1 MTFELTEEQKMIQEL
16 ARDLA
21 QKKFAPLADA
31 LDKNPRFPAENVAA
45 MAEAGLMGLNIPEEY
60 GGSGMDEVCRVLAI
74 SEVAKAC
81 ASTAEILSVHLLTNT
96 LFMDH
101 GTEEQKKKYLAWGSS
116 GKVGA
121 FALTEPGAGSDA
133 SAARTKAESDGD
145 YYVIN
150 GCKCFISNTGPEEG
164 DYVTVIALT
173 DPSKSVKGM
182 SAIVVD
188 RGTPGFSVGK
198 TEDKMGIR
206 AAGVSELI
214 FEDCRVPKTQL
225 LGKEGDGFKIAMQA
239 LDGGRVGMA
248 AQAVGLAEAALEAA
262 VAYSKQRVQFGKPIN
277 ANQGLQWYFA
287 DMATRVEA
295 AKMLTFEAADLR
307 DRHLPCGKVAAMCKY
322 YASETAVWVCN
333 KSLQIHGG
341 YGYMKDYAIER
352 MYRDARIIPL
362 YEGTSEVQKMVISR
376 EVLK

>member
-1 MTFELTEEQKMIQEL
+1 
-16 ARDLA
+16 
-21 QKKFAPLADA
+21 
-31 LDKNPRFPAENVAA
+31 
-45 MAEAGLMGLNIPEEY
+45 
-60 GGSGMDEVCRVLAI
+60 VL
-74 SEVAKAC
+74 
-81 ASTAEILSVHLLTNT
+81 
-96 LFMDH
+96 
-101 GTEEQKKKYLAWGSS
+101 YLQ
-116 GKVGA
+116 
-121 FALTEPGAGSDA
+121 
-133 SAARTKAESDGD
+133 
-145 YYVIN
+145 Y
-150 GCKCFISNTGPEEG
+150 GPEEG